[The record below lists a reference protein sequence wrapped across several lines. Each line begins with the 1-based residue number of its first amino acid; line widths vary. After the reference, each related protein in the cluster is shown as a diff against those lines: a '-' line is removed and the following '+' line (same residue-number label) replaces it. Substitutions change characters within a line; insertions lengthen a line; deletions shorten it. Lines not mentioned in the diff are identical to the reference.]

1 METTP
6 RETELTDRLEKM
18 EKTVAALTA
27 QLEIALAENKRLNTE
42 NKLLRE
48 KVDKLVR
55 KIFGKSSEKLD
66 AAQLELLLQFPEE
79 DTTLGKSPASPCTSP
94 GADTW
99 EAPLPKHPARRT
111 PQPLKPRLP

>member
-6 RETELTDRLEKM
+6 RETELTERLEKM
-18 EKTVAALTA
+18 ERTVAELTA
-27 QLEIALAENKRLNTE
+27 QLDVALAENQRLNTE

-66 AAQLELLLQFPEE
+66 AAQLELLLQFSGI
-79 DTTLGKSPASPCTSP
+79 LQFFARAVASSCPTCSLAIT
-94 GADTW
+94 
-99 EAPLPKHPARRT
+99 
-111 PQPLKPRLP
+111 